1 MNLDK
6 ELHKDA
12 YPYAPEGKLSQW
24 METLEYKRRV
34 SVRNRENAQALN
46 LEQEICY
53 VFRELEIRKRRKE
66 IHEKYM
72 RNRYKNRAKTPR
84 NRV

>member
-1 MNLDK
+1 MNLDQ
-6 ELHKDA
+6 EINKDA
-12 YPYAPEGKLSQW
+12 YPYIPEGKLSQW
-24 METLEYKRRV
+24 IELLEYKRRL
-34 SVRNRENAQALN
+34 SLRNREDVRD
-46 LEQEICY
+46 LELEICY

-72 RNRYKNRAKTPR
+72 RNRYRNRAKPPR

>member
-34 SVRNRENAQALN
+34 SVRNRENALN
-46 LEQEICY
+46 IEQEICY